1 MIETR
6 AHAFSRPAHILDLP
20 GVTVWV
26 LALAGIATLKLA
38 YALDAANTRHID
50 RRESAQRPRA
60 RLGPSQS
67 AQTDHLIPDS
77 WRIR

>member
-6 AHAFSRPAHILDLP
+6 THALARPLHAFDLP
-20 GVTVWV
+20 ALTVWT
-26 LALAGIATLKLA
+26 LALVGSATLNLA
-38 YALDAANTRHID
+38 YALDSANARRVA

-60 RLGPSQS
+60 RLGPSER
-67 AQTDHLIPDS
+67 AQTDHLVPDS